1 MRSSSWTPVGTT
13 VDPSAVLTLIA
24 VQLRL
29 RAGADPGAFTPC
41 TDRISAELTRTPDLV
56 GYAFRRTGGILR
68 VVSAWSRRASLTA
81 FERSPLHTAAEQEL
95 AALLHPPA
103 VAVWR
108 AAAVD
113 LPPTWDDVRRRLQ
126 AADRRTR
133 TRLTGSPHLGT

>member
-1 MRSSSWTPVGTT
+1 MASSSWTPVGAA

-29 RAGADPGAFTPC
+29 RAGADPGAFPPWI
-41 TDRISAELTRTPDLV
+41 DRICPELARTPDLV
-56 GYAFRRTGGILR
+56 GYALRLTGGVLR

-81 FERSPLHTAAEQEL
+81 FERGPLHTAAKEEL

-108 AAAVD
+108 ASGSD
-113 LPPTWDDVRRRLQ
+113 LPPAWGDVRLRLA

-133 TRLTGSPHLGT
+133 TRLTSSTHLGT